1 MGEARDIM
9 DRFTNAMRNSDFE
22 TVSSLFAPEAV
33 AVDPSAGE
41 IKGAENIVEF
51 LKELRGAF
59 PDFDWE
65 PLHEHESG
73 NVAIDEGYIVGT
85 NTGPIP
91 MPSGDSIPATGKS
104 IRMREC
110 DIATVENGLITSHH
124 FYYDQM
130 DFLSQLGLA
139 PESPS

>member
-1 MGEARDIM
+1 MGEARDVM
-9 DRFTNAMRNSDFE
+9 DRFTNAMMSGDFE
-22 TVSSLFAPEAV
+22 TVSSLLAPEAV
-33 AVDPSAGE
+33 AVDPGAGE
-41 IKGAENIVEF
+41 IRGAENIVEF
-51 LKELRGAF
+51 LKGFRKAL

-65 PLHEHESG
+65 PLHEHEAG

-85 NTGPIP
+85 NNGPIP

-110 DIATVENGLITSHH
+110 DIATVENGVITTHQL
-124 FYYDQM
+124 YYDQM

-139 PESPS
+139 PETPS